1 MNQGERFSVQQPY
14 SSVLMPMKT
23 GDAHE
28 VLGVLT
34 DDPGCWQRVKTLTAA
49 QATTK
54 AHHVSA

>member
-1 MNQGERFSVQQPY
+1 MLRCQVASLMNRGERFSVQQPY

-34 DDPGCWQRVKTLTAA
+34 DDPGCW
-49 QATTK
+49 
-54 AHHVSA
+54 